1 MKAKTNTMRPKEID
15 ILGTKYKIF
24 FYDSEECDPKMEGE
38 EIHTL
43 FFYVKKL

>member
-24 FYDSEECDPKMEGE
+24 YDSEECDPKMEGE

-43 FFYVKKL
+43 FFHVKKL